1 MGFAVVY
8 CPEDDDANLELGDE
22 FASLSGY
29 GALRDWI
36 DRLGADYDALQG
48 LAEDG
53 CAVLEALEKDLCR
66 ALREKPG
73 QPGAYVLGV
82 ARALLAAV
90 RDAPPGTAAVGL
102 TDGEA

>member
-1 MGFAVVY
+1 MGIAVVY
-8 CPEDDDANLELGDE
+8 CLEDDDANLELGDE

-29 GALRDWI
+29 RAFLDWI
-36 DRLGADYDALQG
+36 DRLSADYDALQG
-48 LAEDG
+48 LAEEG
-53 CAVLEALEKDLCR
+53 CVVPEALEEDLCR

-90 RDAPPGTAAVGL
+90 RDAPPGTAAVGI